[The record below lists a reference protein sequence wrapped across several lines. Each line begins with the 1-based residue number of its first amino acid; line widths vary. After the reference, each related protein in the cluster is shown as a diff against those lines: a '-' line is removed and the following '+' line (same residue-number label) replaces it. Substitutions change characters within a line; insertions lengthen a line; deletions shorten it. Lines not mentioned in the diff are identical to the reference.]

1 MAEQLYFTRDSKMF
15 LVFDG
20 HAWHIPILDG
30 FSFSQA
36 TNSSEITLSEMEG
49 ANGSRRG
56 RRAFND
62 SLAPAEWSFS
72 TYVRPFVSGAGG
84 AAFDADGAAEIH
96 AVEEALWA
104 LMAGA
109 DNYDRSTFDFDY
121 GGTNVTTPAATGT
134 GNTISFGS
142 SNQGALTE
150 FKLYFVLGDA
160 NKRVMKMDGCTVNE
174 ASIDFDVDGIATIN
188 WSGFANN
195 LTDFTANAVF
205 QAAAPAT
212 GTGAVA
218 GDVWIETDSTTPA
231 NMLYEC
237 TSAGANHTVPISESY
252 NSTSNFIRNKI
263 STIRVIA
270 DTDATGQSGLEGN
283 SGGTYHAT
291 EGYELTL
298 TGGNITISNNMT
310 YLTPEELG
318 KVNVPFANVTGTRS
332 IGGSFT
338 CYLTD
343 DTSTTDASVDFFDD
357 VRGISSVVT
366 NKFGVYMHIGGTSG
380 NFLRVNLPQCHLEIP
395 THSVDDLIS
404 VETNFMALPATI
416 DAADEMTL
424 VYDT

>member
-1 MAEQLYFTRDSKMF
+1 MAQQLYFTRDTKMF

-36 TNSSEITLSEMEG
+36 TNSSEITLSEMESTS
-49 ANGSRRG
+49 GSRRG

-72 TYVRPFVSGAGG
+72 TYVRPFASAGG
-84 AAFDADGAAEIH
+84 GSAFDADGGTDIH

-109 DNYDRSTFDFDY
+109 DNYDRSTYDFDY
-121 GGTNVTTPAATGT
+121 GGTSVTTPAGTGT
-134 GNTISFGS
+134 GNTITFGS
-142 SNQGALTE
+142 SNQGSLTE
-150 FKLYFVLGDA
+150 FKLYFIIGDA
-160 NKRVMKMDGCTVNE
+160 NKRTMKLDGCTVNE

-195 LTDFTANAVF
+195 LTDFTANTIH
-205 QAAAPAT
+205 QDAAPSS

-218 GDVWIETDSTTPA
+218 GDIWIDTNSTAPD

-237 TSAGANHTVPISESY
+237 TSAGANHTVPVTEGY
-252 NSTSNFIRNKI
+252 NDTDSFIRNKI
-263 STIRVIA
+263 STIRVVA
-270 DTDATGQSGLEGN
+270 DTDADGQSGLEGN
-283 SGGTYHAT
+283 SGGAYHAT
-291 EGYELTL
+291 QGYELTL

-318 KVNVPFANVTGTRS
+318 TVNVPFANVTGTRS
-332 IGGSFT
+332 VSGSFT

-343 DTSTTDASVDFFDD
+343 DTSTTDASVDFYDD
-357 VRGISSVVT
+357 LRGISSVTT
-366 NKFGVYMHIGGTSG
+366 NSFGVYMHIGGTAG
-380 NFLRVNLPQCHLEIP
+380 RFLRVNLPQCHLEIP
-395 THSVDDLIS
+395 THAVDDLIS
-404 VETNFMALPATI
+404 VETNFMALPSTI
-416 DAADEMTL
+416 DAADEITL